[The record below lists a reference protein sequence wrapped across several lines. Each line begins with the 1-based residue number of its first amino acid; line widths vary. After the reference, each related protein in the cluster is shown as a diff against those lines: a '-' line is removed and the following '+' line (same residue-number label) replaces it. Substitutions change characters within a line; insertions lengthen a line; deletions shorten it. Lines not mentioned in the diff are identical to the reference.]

1 MSQPSLMDQ
10 VQQQPDALKT
20 TVAIT
25 GVISLSDE
33 DADRFDAT
41 NKVLSAALMELS
53 VLSNNQE
60 MPGLERAERL
70 LALKEPVMTSL
81 DAILMIMRTAASE
94 LTTPRFSTQGRS
106 LVAEVTRYHDHVRS
120 GLQTF
125 QSMEQSKQ
133 GETALDCSR
142 DTSNGVL
149 TVLEKCIELFATI
162 DHSTVAAIDNA
173 CKLTTDGVCSIQAEF
188 IGGRSQD
195 DIRMSF
201 QIDPSRAKA
210 LIDAS
215 QVFVTNFTSA
225 LRAFAN
231 RLPVIISPEAKTEL
245 QDGMNM
251 LQTAVPQL
259 LNAAQGN
266 VPDDGFADSII
277 NFLKR
282 APTLVR
288 KVPPFSA
295 RVLAEFVDGSALR
308 IAHANLGNAV
318 QSGSVADIGE
328 SARKYAVEVSRIVAQ
343 CRAMGVDPMECDIV
357 QAALADVLRLAKIAS
372 TTGSPEDIKKFQ
384 AALEYLTSLA
394 ENLPK
399 KFTRKLFDESTSA
412 LDAARNMSKG
422 ALLDLVKG
430 MGGN

>member
-1 MSQPSLMDQ
+1 
-10 VQQQPDALKT
+10 
-20 TVAIT
+20 
-25 GVISLSDE
+25 
-33 DADRFDAT
+33 
-41 NKVLSAALMELS
+41 
-53 VLSNNQE
+53 
-60 MPGLERAERL
+60 
-70 LALKEPVMTSL
+70 
-81 DAILMIMRTAASE
+81 
-94 LTTPRFSTQGRS
+94 
-106 LVAEVTRYHDHVRS
+106 
-120 GLQTF
+120 
-125 QSMEQSKQ
+125 MEQSKQ

-231 RLPVIISPEAKTEL
+231 RLPVIISPEAKSEL
-245 QDGMNM
+245 EAGMGM
-251 LQTAVPQL
+251 LQTSVPRL

-266 VPDDGFADSII
+266 VPDTGDADTII
-277 NFLKR
+277 QFLQR

-295 RVLAEFVDGSALR
+295 RVLAEFVDGSALG
-308 IAHANLGNAV
+308 ICASNLASAV
-318 QSGSVADIGE
+318 EHGQASEIGE
-328 SARKYAVEVSRIVAQ
+328 TARKYALEVSSIVSQ
-343 CRAMGVDPMECDIV
+343 CRAIGVDKTECDMA
-357 QAALADVLRLAKIAS
+357 QAALADVIRLAKAATIS
-372 TTGSPEDIKKFQ
+372 GDPEDIKKFQ
-384 AALEYLTSLA
+384 AALDYLTKVVQG
-394 ENLPK
+394 LPK
-399 KFTRKLFDESTSA
+399 KFSRELYEESTSA
-412 LDAARNMSKG
+412 FIAAREMSRG
-422 ALLDLVKG
+422 SLVDFVNSMKK
-430 MGGN
+430 